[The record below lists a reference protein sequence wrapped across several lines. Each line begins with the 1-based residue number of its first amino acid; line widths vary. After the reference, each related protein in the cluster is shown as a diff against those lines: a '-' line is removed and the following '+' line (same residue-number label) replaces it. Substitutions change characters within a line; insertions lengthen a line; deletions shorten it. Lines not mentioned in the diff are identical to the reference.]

1 MGGLSG
7 ASTAHAAPSTR
18 LYFLTTLSR
27 IWFRRHASGMMMS
40 SSSSLAVSPRRS
52 ASLSAAASSRCS
64 FMNMHSYV
72 PVDPRP
78 YARELHRDPVLHR
91 VKLHRGLA
99 LRQRDLVAFL
109 QQKRV
114 HQQIG
119 GRRARLGRP
128 QQLLDELLEVG
139 IGDFGER
146 GRGIVLGVSWRRDGD
161 RKDLGDEFVCGLAF
175 RVRRFLC

>member
-1 MGGLSG
+1 M
-7 ASTAHAAPSTR
+7 
-18 LYFLTTLSR
+18 
-27 IWFRRHASGMMMS
+27 
-40 SSSSLAVSPRRS
+40 
-52 ASLSAAASSRCS
+52 
-64 FMNMHSYV
+64 
-72 PVDPRP
+72 
-78 YARELHRDPVLHR
+78 
-91 VKLHRGLA
+91 KLHRGLA

-128 QQLLDELLEVG
+128 QQLLDELLEIG

-146 GRGIVLGVSWRRDGD
+146 GRGIVLGVSWRREED

>member
-7 ASTAHAAPSTR
+7 ASTAHAAPSIR

-52 ASLSAAASSRCS
+52 SSLSAAASSRCS

-78 YARELHRDPVLHR
+78 IREGTAQGSSSPPGETPPRTRAATARS
-91 VKLHRGLA
+91 
-99 LRQRDLVAFL
+99 
-109 QQKRV
+109 
-114 HQQIG
+114 
-119 GRRARLGRP
+119 RRLPAAETSPPADRRPSGASRAAPAAAR
-128 QQLLDELLEVG
+128 
-139 IGDFGER
+139 
-146 GRGIVLGVSWRRDGD
+146 
-161 RKDLGDEFVCGLAF
+161 
-175 RVRRFLC
+175 